1 MLKNTFIRLS
11 KIQQEVLEVLC
22 HRNIMTID
30 RMNMASIIDRNV
42 APNTRYF
49 LTNNKLI
56 TRKDKTK
63 SITTK
68 GNGYIIS
75 AKGLQVLNEN
85 RKIGRRGTSS
95 ILLKE
100 KKCERCKIVKPI
112 SSFVSIYGFANSRG
126 KYCHD
131 CFLSI
136 QQEHAFSLM
145 EGRNFCLYCGK
156 IIYKAYDWT
165 KDSKSVKTYL
175 HRDHMNPLSLG
186 GEDNDHNTVYC
197 CTSCN
202 VKKGNKTFIEWL
214 KLLNLKYSK
223 LSREVYIQKQ
233 KHIPEDFKPSPTE
246 IVLTL
251 NPALQSD
258 F

>member
-100 KKCERCKIVKPI
+100 K
-112 SSFVSIYGFANSRG
+112 
-126 KYCHD
+126 
-131 CFLSI
+131 
-136 QQEHAFSLM
+136 
-145 EGRNFCLYCGK
+145 
-156 IIYKAYDWT
+156 
-165 KDSKSVKTYL
+165 
-175 HRDHMNPLSLG
+175 
-186 GEDNDHNTVYC
+186 
-197 CTSCN
+197 N
-202 VKKGNKTFIEWL
+202 VKDVK
-214 KLLNLKYSK
+214 
-223 LSREVYIQKQ
+223 
-233 KHIPEDFKPSPTE
+233 
-246 IVLTL
+246 
-251 NPALQSD
+251 
-258 F
+258 